1 MISTILIWIYIFF
14 ITTLAG
20 HFLLMILKFLIKS
33 DNASDPDL
41 MEMSMFG
48 IIGIGIFLS
57 CFSLF
62 YKIGFT
68 ANSILISAGV
78 VYFFLARRSIVSYYK
93 SQIQKL
99 NHIPVIN
106 KVLIFFYCILIL
118 FAAQLHPTVSDTGL
132 YHAQNIKWIT
142 NFKIVPG
149 LGNLHGRFAFD
160 NQSFLL
166 EALFSLSFLRLQYFH
181 LLNSYLMLILSVT
194 LIMLI
199 CKTIG
204 LNHTRSILYAGLLL
218 LLQVFYIKSESSPTP
233 DIFMA
238 VGIWFIFITYF
249 ERIPVKGYNKLYW
262 IVIIFTTF
270 FLITVKLSALPVALI
285 FVLFL
290 LESKNALFK
299 KLLLV
304 SILGVVVML
313 PYFVRNYILS
323 GYLIY
328 PYSIINLFNPDWKI
342 PVAYVNEIKSVIST
356 HAQAGDWQQRLFS
369 EWFPIWYSRLSA
381 GFKILSVYILI
392 SPLLIGIII
401 LFSRNIRNIFRRE
414 LMVLAICL
422 VAIILWFFSAPNY
435 RFIYPFL
442 FVYLLIT
449 CMILLQLLS
458 EKLRNL
464 QFFIIGKKIF
474 CRNLISIFFYALLII
489 FPSWYI
495 LKFNYLEIKHC
506 IVFPVDYEKVT
517 INKIQQN
524 DFQLNIPADGNYCWN
539 SEIPCSIFQ
548 KDIGITNIE
557 LRGEKLE
564 DGFRGRK

>member
-99 NHIPVIN
+99 NHIPVII
-106 KVLIFFYCILIL
+106 KVLIFFYFILIL

-458 EKLRNL
+458 EKLRDL

-489 FPSWYI
+489 SPSWYI
-495 LKFNYLEIKHC
+495 LKFNYLEIKHS